1 MNSQNYDSGT
11 TVETSEAIADAD
23 RKLEDLDRQRLAIAE
38 RRRSLAEPTYKVVVA
53 APTAAHHKFT
63 LGGVMVNAGF
73 QAADADALA
82 GLLGLGASEFATRFG
97 TVSASSQGLRVSQVL
112 THLIDIDARALAGR
126 GLHSAWERRL
136 AQYREDRDEWLAR
149 DLDLRLEGEWRQL
162 PMTADQRWLM
172 RVTCRVLRIAMP
184 GNLLRGQ
191 AADWLEEKGANL
203 NYQEFV

>member
-1 MNSQNYDSGT
+1 MKSQIYDSGT
-11 TVETSEAIADAD
+11 GGNTSEAIADTD
-23 RKLEDLDRQRLAIAE
+23 RTLEDFERQRLAIAE
-38 RRRSLAEPTYKVVVA
+38 RRRSLAEPTHKVVVA

-82 GLLGLGASEFATRFG
+82 GLLELEASDFAARFV
-97 TVSASSQGLRVSQVL
+97 TASVSSPSLHVSEVL
-112 THLIDIDARALAGR
+112 TRLIDVDTRALAGR

-136 AQYREDRDEWLAR
+136 AQYREDRDDWLAR
-149 DLDLRLEGEWRQL
+149 DLDLRLEGEWRGL

-203 NYQEFV
+203 NYQDFV